1 MKKTLVSALT
11 TALIIGAASTTF
23 AAANPFADVP
33 ADHWAYDAVS
43 QLKDAGI
50 VDGYTSGDFNGNSTM
65 TRYEMA
71 QIVAKAMNKMNTSD
85 TASKAQLDKLSA
97 EFSDE
102 LANLGVRVAALEN
115 KVDNLTWSGF
125 VRYEWN
131 NAHDKDSSD
140 DKDTNNSNVKL
151 RMIAA
156 MNVNDNWT
164 AYGRLESDHNLDSNK
179 SDNTEFNRA
188 WVQGEYDNFTI
199 KLGKFE
205 AFEEVTHGLLV
216 DDAISGAEITFGKNV
231 QVNLAAGRWN
241 TNIVDGNGDESKA
254 TYLSGSV
261 RYVGDKLDAGV
272 GYHEWRNLKGDMT
285 DFLRD
290 GEEKISA
297 VNVGAG
303 YKFNDNFA
311 LQADYARFKNVYKDD
326 FNKQAYNFQM
336 NYKGADQ
343 EVPGSFGLFAA
354 YRKTN
359 VLANTLAT
367 TADTAQFGAQK
378 GWVIGGDYTFTKNV
392 VGFIEYFHGK
402 RYDGGKRNF
411 NALYGKVEFLF

>member
-1 MKKTLVSALT
+1 MKKTLVSTLT
-11 TALIIGAASTTF
+11 TAFIIGAASTTF
-23 AAANPFADVP
+23 AAANPFSDVP
-33 ADHWAYDAVS
+33 ADHWAYDSVA

-50 VDGYTSGDFNGNSTM
+50 IEGYTNGDYMGNSTM

-71 QIVAKAMNKMNTSD
+71 QIVAKAMTRLDSADEANK
-85 TASKAQLDKLSA
+85 ARIDKLAA

-102 LANLGVRVAALEN
+102 LANLGVRVSNLEN

-131 NAHDKDSSD
+131 NTHDQGRD
-140 DKDTNNSNVKL
+140 DRDNNNSNIKL
-151 RMIAA
+151 RMVAA

-164 AYGRLESDHNLDSNK
+164 AYGRLESDHNMDSNK

-188 WVQGEYDNFTI
+188 WVQGEYDNLTI
-199 KLGKFE
+199 KFGKFE

-216 DDAISGAEITFGKNV
+216 DDAISGAEVTFGKNV
-231 QVNLAAGRWN
+231 QVNLAAGRWDA
-241 TNIVDGNGDESKA
+241 NIVDENDEDGKA

-272 GYHEWRNLKGDMT
+272 GYHEWRNLKGNMKE
-285 DFLRD
+285 FIRD
-290 GEEKISA
+290 GEDKISA

-303 YKFNDNFA
+303 YKFDDNFA
-311 LQADYARFKNVYKDD
+311 VQADYAHFKDVYLDS
-326 FNKQAYNFQM
+326 FNKNAYNFQV

-359 VLANTLAT
+359 VKANTLAT

-392 VGFIEYFHGK
+392 VGFVEYFHGK
-402 RYDGGKRNF
+402 RYDDGKRNF